1 VSTLLRYTCSHI
13 SWPVVVGMR
22 ARTSHATRG
31 SSSSSSGRGES
42 LVREVSTGMERGG
55 RRGCDGVVKPGVA
68 GGVNAG
74 EIIEGGGLE
83 VRRWE
88 AAVLGGLCAVPS
100 CAALSDVWKS
110 KPCRLGLCGCGVYS
124 GGSPGV

>member
-1 VSTLLRYTCSHI
+1 
-13 SWPVVVGMR
+13 
-22 ARTSHATRG
+22 
-31 SSSSSSGRGES
+31 
-42 LVREVSTGMERGG
+42 MERGG

-74 EIIEGGGLE
+74 EMIEGGGLE
-83 VRRWE
+83 VRRCE
-88 AAVLGGLCAVPS
+88 AAVPVLEGLCAVPVPVPS
-100 CAALSDVWKS
+100 WAALALSLSEVWKS